1 MKVFLV
7 FTVATPE
14 EFGDYYPFQ
23 PRHVPGNTF
32 VVIDNDSSPEL
43 EPNLRS
49 IAGTLNDSD
58 SAKVHRISRT
68 PMWKIVED
76 IFTGQAAAGITE
88 PLLVAA
94 ANDPR
99 IAQPIDVSGLLGP
112 VGDVTENFVFSENPV
127 EMMATLVAKTKKWQG
142 QSAFA
147 PGAYV
152 PSRVESEAV
161 RFVPPLGNLA
171 TLFGADKAA
180 VSEVVAHGFYP
191 PPAVHEQ
198 LVRFYEEQLGK
209 EAAHFLVRLQTAS
222 QIADDFVDNDV
233 WCWHRPNA
241 MREML
246 EILLLEIPH
255 DPFYLANQKSLEEVI
270 AQCISVWTL
279 SNGIVLDTTP
289 ESRMWCYV
297 QREAFQM
304 VVWRVAV
311 IVGGLDHGR
320 NVLLEMQ
327 QILHGPRGGA
337 KKFPEWLEETRARVG
352 RG

>member
-7 FTVATPE
+7 FTVPTPD
-14 EFGDYYPFQ
+14 EFGDYFPFQ
-23 PRHVPGNTF
+23 LHHTPGSTF

-68 PMWKIVED
+68 PMWKIIED

-99 IAQPIDVSGLLGP
+99 IAQPIEISGLLGP
-112 VGDVTENFVFSENPV
+112 AGDVTESFVFSENPV

-142 QSAFA
+142 QSVFA

-152 PSRVESEAV
+152 PSRVESESV
-161 RFVPPLGNLA
+161 RLVPPLGNLA
-171 TLFGADKAA
+171 TLFGADKEAVNEGAA
-180 VSEVVAHGFYP
+180 NVFP
-191 PPAVHEQ
+191 PPAVHGW
-198 LVRFYEEQLGK
+198 LVKFYEAQLGP

-222 QIADDFVDNDV
+222 QIADDFVDGDV
-233 WCWHRPNA
+233 RWWNRPDA

-289 ESRMWCYV
+289 ESRMWCYI